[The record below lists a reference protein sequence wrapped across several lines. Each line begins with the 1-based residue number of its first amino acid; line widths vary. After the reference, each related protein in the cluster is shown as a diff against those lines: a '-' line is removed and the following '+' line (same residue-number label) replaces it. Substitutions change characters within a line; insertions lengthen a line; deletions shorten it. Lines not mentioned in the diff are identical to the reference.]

1 MADQDL
7 TELTELSSLAS
18 GDIFHVMDD
27 PAGTPLD
34 KKITIDNLLKAVNI
48 LTADTAPTSGD
59 ECLMIVDPG
68 GTPAARKVTVDNLL
82 LAVNILSDITTVAQ
96 LDRILVIDDPSGT
109 PAAKYV
115 TRKELVGRRY
125 VEIEIFS
132 MRDSETA
139 GTGDG
144 KGWFHVPSE
153 LNGMDLVEVHGELR
167 TAGTTGT
174 MDIQI
179 ANETDSVDMLST
191 KLTIDSTET
200 GSDTAAT
207 AAVIDTTKDDVATN
221 DVLRIDVDAVH
232 TTAAKGCI
240 VTLGFE

>member
-7 TELTELSSLAS
+7 TELTALSSLAT
-18 GDIFHVMDD
+18 GDILHVMDD

-34 KKITIDNLLKAVNI
+34 KKITIDNLLKSVNI
-48 LTADTAPTSGD
+48 LTADTAPASGD
-59 ECLMIVDPG
+59 EFLMVVDPS
-68 GTPAARKVTVDNLL
+68 GTPAARKVTIDNLL
-82 LAVNILSDITTVAQ
+82 KAVNILADISTVAQ
-96 LDRILVIDDPSGT
+96 LDRVLVIDDPSGT

-115 TRKELVGRRY
+115 TRQELVGRRY
-125 VEIEIFS
+125 TEVEIFS
-132 MRDSETA
+132 MRDSETC

-153 LNGMDLVEVHGELR
+153 LNGFNLVEVHGELR

-174 MDIQI
+174 MDIQVHN
-179 ANETDSVDMLST
+179 ATDGVDMLST
-191 KLTIDSTET
+191 KLTLDSTET
-200 GSDTAAT
+200 GSDTAA
-207 AAVIDTTKDDVATN
+207 APAVIDTGADDVATN

-232 TTAAKGCI
+232 TTPGAGCI